1 MWKKGDVT
9 DPKAPVPLPEERNA
23 PMETH
28 RPEKERVAVGQA
40 TIGPSIT
47 VKGEVS
53 GDEDLL
59 IQGRVEG
66 SINLKERAV
75 TVGQD
80 GHVKADIEGRV
91 VSVQGKVEGNLHA
104 LEQVILTSSAKV
116 QGDIKAP
123 RVVLEDGATFRGMVD
138 MGDSSEEKKAGALP
152 NSERKSSH
160 SGKSSAE
167 GAASATKGSEA
178 TPGKT
183 SDAAEKTSA

>member
-1 MWKKGDVT
+1 
-9 DPKAPVPLPEERNA
+9 
-23 PMETH
+23 METH
-28 RPEKERVAVGQA
+28 RAEKERMAAGQA

-59 IQGRVEG
+59 IQGKVEG

-91 VSVQGKVEGNLHA
+91 VSVQGKVEGNLLA

-138 MGDSSEEKKAGALP
+138 MGESSEEKKTGALP
-152 NSERKSSH
+152 NSERKSSL
-160 SGKSSAE
+160 SGTSSA
-167 GAASATKGSEA
+167 GGTASTTKGSEA
-178 TPGKT
+178 GSGSTTG
-183 SDAAEKTSA
+183 SAVAEKPSA